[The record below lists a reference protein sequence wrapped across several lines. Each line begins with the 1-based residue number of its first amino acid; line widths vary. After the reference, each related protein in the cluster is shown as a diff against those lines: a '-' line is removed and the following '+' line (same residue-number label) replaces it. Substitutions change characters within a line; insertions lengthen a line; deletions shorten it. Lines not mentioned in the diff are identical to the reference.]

1 VNFLVVGGA
10 GFIGSHLVEAL
21 LDAGARV
28 GVIDNLATGA
38 RANLP
43 DDPRVALLDR
53 DVLETSA
60 ADVRALGQGAYDG
73 VALLAAIPSVVA
85 SWERPLAAHHNNLS
99 ATLAT
104 IALASDLSIP
114 RLVMASS
121 AAVYGDQSEI
131 PVREGSPLAP
141 ATPYGLQKLTGER
154 YLEMFAAH
162 HGSRAVAL
170 RLFNVFGPR
179 QSPSSPY
186 AGVISLFA
194 ERMRAGAPITIFGDG
209 RQTRDFIYVRD
220 AADAFVRALTREIPG
235 ERFVA
240 LNAGRQQETSLLE
253 LVDELAR
260 LFPAWPRELRFEPR
274 REGDIVRS
282 CANVERTRSL
292 LGFSPRWS
300 LEEGLRAFANALESR

>member
-1 VNFLVVGGA
+1 MKILVVGGA

-21 LDAGARV
+21 LEEGAHV
-28 GVIDNLATGA
+28 GVIDNFATGS

-43 DDPRVALLDR
+43 AHSDLAILER
-53 DVLETSA
+53 DILAVNA
-60 ADVRALGQGAYDG
+60 ADVRALGHGAYDG

-85 SWERPLAAHHNNLS
+85 SWEQPLAAHHSNLS

-104 IALASDLSIP
+104 IALAREVSIP
-114 RLVMASS
+114 RLVFASS

-131 PVREGSPLAP
+131 PVRETCIARP

-154 YLEMFAAH
+154 YLEMFSAH
-162 HGSRAVAL
+162 NGFSAIAL

-194 ERMRAGAPITIFGDG
+194 DRMRDGKPITVFGDG
-209 RQTRDFIYVRD
+209 KQTRDFIYVRD
-220 AADAFVRALTREIPG
+220 AAAAFVRALAPSTPAQ
-235 ERFVA
+235 RFAA
-240 LNAGRQQETSLLE
+240 LNVGRRQEISLLE
-253 LVDELAR
+253 LIDELAA
-260 LFPAWPRELRFEPR
+260 LFPAWPPDLRFEPR

-282 CANVERTRSL
+282 CAEITRAREL
-292 LGFSPRWS
+292 LGWAPRWS
-300 LEEGLRAFANALESR
+300 LEDGLRAFVGAAGSP